1 MGILEGLYRKF
12 CDFFMEMGKMDDFAY
27 MRVKKLAKM
36 GIFNHEVKN
45 SQNQKIKKKKKKTY
59 FE

>member
-12 CDFFMEMGKMDDFAY
+12 GVFMEMGKMDDFSY

-36 GIFNHEVKN
+36 VNNHEN
-45 SQNQKIKKKKKKTY
+45 
-59 FE
+59 